1 MEAVEFKNINQVDL
15 KHFIE
20 VISSGGELP
29 SELEYIRDEY
39 IEFTNILDE
48 ETLTNLS
55 ELNYDDTT
63 LLALGL
69 GKRDK
74 LLLIPLYL
82 IPLLDG
88 DLSLTSVLGSEVK
101 VRDMN
106 LFTRNGYTMYGIP
119 VMED

>member
-39 IEFTNILDE
+39 IKFTSILDG

-88 DLSLTSVLGSEVK
+88 DLSLTSVLGSKVR